1 MCFPVNAAHTSI
13 CINDSPGI
21 EHLSVIPGFIKAHRN
36 HRFQLFLP
44 VFFHM
49 DDSIIFL
56 WRSCISIIFI
66 SSLLT
71 EILSFESS
79 GGRMTCAP
87 CAAASLISSD
97 AFSIFSFTSLPQPI
111 CMAATVVFL
120 ISCSSHPPGISRYLL
135 CNTMNVPTTD
145 NNITCVNRVYFPS
158 WEKAPHDVHSL
169 CIHFILKLGESGLLH
184 S

>member
-1 MCFPVNAAHTSI
+1 
-13 CINDSPGI
+13 
-21 EHLSVIPGFIKAHRN
+21 
-36 HRFQLFLP
+36 
-44 VFFHM
+44 
-49 DDSIIFL
+49 
-56 WRSCISIIFI
+56 
-66 SSLLT
+66 
-71 EILSFESS
+71 
-79 GGRMTCAP
+79 MTCAP

-158 WEKAPHDVHSL
+158 GKKPPYDVHSL
-169 CIHFILKLGESGLLH
+169 CIHFILKLGNQDSSICNIKINIACGKPLPCFSLLLPLFKGKT
-184 S
+184 SKFIFRYTNRLPRNRDFVDYELPPPGICLFFQYCKICR